1 MTSRRLIVGFLA
13 GALAVPICHQ
23 SALALLHAAG
33 VAPQHAWA
41 VPRLWSLMFWGGVW
55 GVLLAAVLGSLRGA
69 ALLGASLIFGA
80 LFPTLVAWFVVA
92 PLKGQPIAAGFLP
105 AAMLIGPIVNAAW
118 GLGAG
123 LGIMLFDRKERR
135 LSTIDR
141 RHVIQPVEH
150 ERRLVARREM
160 ALGGFP
166 R

>member
-1 MTSRRLIVGFLA
+1 VTARRLIVGFLA

-23 SALALLHAAG
+23 GALALLHAAG

-41 VPRLWSLMFWGGVW
+41 MPQLWSLTFWGGIW
-55 GVLLAAVLGSLRGA
+55 GVVLAALLGGLRGV
-69 ALLGASLIFGA
+69 ALLGASLLFGA
-80 LFPTLVAWFVVA
+80 LFPTLVAWFIVA

-105 AAMLIGPIVNAAW
+105 AAMLVGPIVNAAW

-135 LSTIDR
+135 RSTIDR